1 MPGEQLETLLDS
13 PAMREAVRVVFE
25 RTDGGSE
32 ELNWSDVDDALSP
45 GQWGRLL
52 ESSVLV
58 GTSSGFA
65 VAHPDRIQ
73 DRLDGDGVELDESGT
88 DDDSEPDDDPE
99 LDDDDLGT
107 AGESD
112 DLEPVSW
119 KWYDKAAG
127 LGAVALF
134 TGYFSTNIRDVVAS
148 VDNVVLAPFTDTL
161 PFFAVVMVLAVAT
174 GFYSSLLQTKLTD
187 TEKMEAYKERMEA
200 LNERKE
206 AAKERGDDEALEE
219 IQEEQMEAMG
229 DQLGMFKLQ
238 FRPMVWIMLLT
249 VPVFLWL
256 RWKVRGG
263 HLGTSET
270 GMILPLTGAVTW
282 QQTVG
287 PMPAWIVWYF
297 LCSMTFR
304 QLIQKTLDLQPT
316 STS

>member
-1 MPGEQLETLLDS
+1 MDGEQLEALLDS

-25 RTDGGSE
+25 RTQGGTE
-32 ELNWSDVDDALSP
+32 ELNWSDVNDALSP

-58 GTSSGFA
+58 GAGSGFA
-65 VAHPDRIQ
+65 VAHPERIEE
-73 DRLDGDGVELDESGT
+73 RLAGDGTGRDGSGT
-88 DDDSEPDDDPE
+88 GADPE
-99 LDDDDLGT
+99 LDEESAT

-112 DLEPVSW
+112 ELEPVSW
-119 KWYDKAAG
+119 EWYDKAAA

-134 TGYFSTNIRDVVAS
+134 TGEFSANVRDIVAS
-148 VDNVVLAPFTDTL
+148 VDNAILAPVTHVL
-161 PFFAVVMVLAVAT
+161 PFFVVVLLLSIVT
-174 GFYSSLLQTKLTD
+174 GLYSSLLQTKLTD
-187 TEKMEAYKERMEA
+187 AEKREAFQERMEA
-200 LNERKE
+200 INERKE

-219 IQEEQMEAMG
+219 IQDEQMEAMG

-249 VPVFLWL
+249 VPVYLWL

-263 HLGTSET
+263 HLGADET
-270 GMILPLTGAVTW
+270 GMILPLAGAVTW

-297 LCSMTFR
+297 LCSMSFR
-304 QLIQKTLDLQPT
+304 QIIQKSLGLRPS

>member
-32 ELNWSDVDDALSP
+32 ELNWSDVNDALSP

-65 VAHPDRIQ
+65 VAHPDRIR
-73 DRLDGDGVELDESGT
+73 DRLDGDEVELNVSGA
-88 DDDSEPDDDPE
+88 EDDPE
-99 LDDDDLGT
+99 PDEDSRADDDLT
-107 AGESD
+107 ASGESD
-112 DLEPVSW
+112 ELEPVSW
-119 KWYDKAAG
+119 EWYDKAAG

-148 VDNVVLAPFTDTL
+148 VDNVILAPVTDTL

-174 GFYSSLLQTKLTD
+174 GFYSSILQTKLTD

-206 AAKERGDDEALEE
+206 AAKERGDDDALEE

-263 HLGTSET
+263 HLGAGET
-270 GMILPLTGAVTW
+270 GMILPLAGTVTW

-304 QLIQKTLDLQPT
+304 QIIQKTLGLRPT
-316 STS
+316 SPS